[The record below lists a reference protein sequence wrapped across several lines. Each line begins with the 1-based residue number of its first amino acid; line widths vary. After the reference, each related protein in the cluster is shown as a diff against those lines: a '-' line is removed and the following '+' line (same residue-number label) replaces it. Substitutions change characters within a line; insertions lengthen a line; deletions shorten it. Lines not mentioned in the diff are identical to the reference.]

1 MDSQICPSIFA
12 LHLFKI
18 AVLLPLPL
26 SKPLRHFPLSHSQL
40 LISLLASWRA
50 QQQPEDN
57 HLILQPPNLPANLHS
72 HLVLCLPC
80 PCSHPKPAPAL
91 IQVLPLHMSTGLH
104 PFSLIQGLSP
114 CSCVLS
120 LICLS
125 PLSVESFLS
134 SSMHAALPP
143 NFKILSHSPRSPY
156 RYYLISQLLSIA
168 IPPKGCWMIAS
179 LSSPP
184 LSLPPIPVSLCPH
197 HCTGYSSQGH

>member
-1 MDSQICPSIFA
+1 
-12 LHLFKI
+12 
-18 AVLLPLPL
+18 
-26 SKPLRHFPLSHSQL
+26 
-40 LISLLASWRA
+40 
-50 QQQPEDN
+50 
-57 HLILQPPNLPANLHS
+57 
-72 HLVLCLPC
+72 
-80 PCSHPKPAPAL
+80 
-91 IQVLPLHMSTGLH
+91 MSTGLH
-104 PFSLIQGLSP
+104 PFSLIQGLNP

-179 LSSPP
+179 FCLPP

-197 HCTGYSSQGH
+197 HCTGYSSQGHWPSSCPIQWPVFCPHLTWPLWQLITPSSGKRSLYLDFRTPCASTFPSASLMTLSTPPVSPSPPDS

>member
-1 MDSQICPSIFA
+1 MEGTA
-12 LHLFKI
+12 TT
-18 AVLLPLPL
+18 
-26 SKPLRHFPLSHSQL
+26 R
-40 LISLLASWRA
+40 R
-50 QQQPEDN
+50 
-57 HLILQPPNLPANLHS
+57 QPPYPPTTKPTSQPSFSPGAMPSLPQSN
-72 HLVLCLPC
+72 C

-91 IQVLPLHMSTGLH
+91 IQILPLHMSTGLH
-104 PFSLIQGLSP
+104 PFSLIQGLNP

-143 NFKILSHSPRSPY
+143 NFKILSHSPRSPC